1 MSHHQKPEAM
11 YTHVQ
16 VLSRTTS
23 HFRTRPTDR
32 HKELTTRKQRR
43 ETCGWAC
50 NEHIP
55 YRPLG
60 SPDLD
65 R

>member
-1 MSHHQKPEAM
+1 M